1 MKVGLSL
8 SRCVRDVYEGR
19 VEEND
24 VLVIIARTD
33 VDPHDDEQWKGIW
46 VGYLHGGYSNAEWEG
61 LEEHE
66 IGMRRVLINLYDD
79 GKIHQ
84 PRKFGANPRR
94 LPYHW
99 LDCGVIK
106 EDRSPAAQRAWEQYQ
121 IIEGLSTKQFILKDQ
136 F

>member
-33 VDPHDDEQWKGIW
+33 VDPHNDEQWNGIW
-46 VGYLHGGYSNAEWEG
+46 VGYLYGGYSNAEWEG

-66 IGMRRVLINLYDD
+66 IGMRRVLINLHDD

-84 PRKFGANPRR
+84 PRKFGARPPRMK
-94 LPYHW
+94 YHW
-99 LDCGVIK
+99 LDCSVIK